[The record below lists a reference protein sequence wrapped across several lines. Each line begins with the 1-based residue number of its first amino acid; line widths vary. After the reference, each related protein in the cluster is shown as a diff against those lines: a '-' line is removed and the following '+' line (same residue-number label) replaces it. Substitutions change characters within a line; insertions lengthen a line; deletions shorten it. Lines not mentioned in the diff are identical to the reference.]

1 MSPRKP
7 NKKSRPKPGK
17 PRVQR
22 DSGPLPV
29 ARELLTA
36 GIDLDP
42 EEDMKRQIRLE
53 GVKAALLSKWMTR
66 RQMPPGPQSQTARH
80 QLPPKRS
87 ASASD
92 P

>member
-1 MSPRKP
+1 M
-7 NKKSRPKPGK
+7 
-17 PRVQR
+17 QR

-53 GVKAALLSKWMTR
+53 GVKAALLKAIAAGRGEQAIDEVMTAMLALER
-66 RQMPPGPQSQTARH
+66 ENDRMAWRI
-80 QLPPKRS
+80 LR
-87 ASASD
+87 ANRY
-92 P
+92 